1 MWRASSGPAARI
13 SEVIA
18 VIFGT
23 TGELIK
29 LAPVIH
35 ELQRRGHPPLM
46 LSTGQQAQQLAA
58 FGLELGLP
66 AVDLWL
72 ARGSGGSDLD
82 RKREIPGWAIR
93 VAGSVL
99 RHRRALRHRLS
110 ADGCVPFVLVHGD
123 TMTTVLGA
131 LAARGLGVRVA
142 HIEAGMRSGDWRNPF
157 PEELNRRAAARLVGL
172 HFAPGPRAAA
182 NLAAERVRG
191 EILDTGANTIRDALD
206 LAGEQIRPGVPLPR
220 EPFGLISLHRFELIE
235 RGADFRPLL
244 EMLRE
249 HSRRRPLLF
258 VDHSTTAAVIDRSP
272 SLRSMFDERF
282 RRIPRQPYLKFIALL
297 RRAAFLVSDSGGSQE
312 ECAFLGIPC
321 VIHRAVSEHDTGL
334 DSSVL
339 LSGMDLNRVSQFLSD
354 PERWRIPFSGQRGHP
369 SRLIVDALAARGAV

>member
-1 MWRASSGPAARI
+1 MPD
-13 SEVIA
+13 VIA

-29 LAPVIH
+29 LAPVIR

-46 LSTGQQAQQLAA
+46 LSTGQQAEQLAA

-66 AVDLWL
+66 AVDVWL

-82 RKREIPGWAIR
+82 RKREIPGWAAR

-99 RHRRALRHRLS
+99 RHRRALRRRLS
-110 ADGCVPFVLVHGD
+110 ADGWVPFVLVHGD

-131 LAARGLGVRVA
+131 LAGRALGVSVG
-142 HIEAGMRSGDWRNPF
+142 HVEAGMRSGDWRNPF
-157 PEELNRRAAARLVGL
+157 PEELNRRAAARLVDL

-182 NLAAERVRG
+182 NLAAERVHG
-191 EILDTGANTIRDALD
+191 EILDTGANTIRDALE
-206 LAGEQIRPGVPLPR
+206 LAGEEVRPSLPLPS
-220 EPFGLISLHRFELIE
+220 EPFGLVSLHRFELIE
-235 RGADFRPLL
+235 READFRALL
-244 EMLRE
+244 ELLRA
-249 HSRRRPLLF
+249 HSRRQPLLF

-272 SLRSMFDERF
+272 ALRGMFDERL

-334 DSSVL
+334 DGSVL
-339 LSGMDLNRVSQFLSD
+339 LSGLDLDRVREFLAD
-354 PERWRIPFSGQRGHP
+354 PERWRIPYSGQRAHP
-369 SRLIVDALAARGAV
+369 SQLIVDALAARGAL